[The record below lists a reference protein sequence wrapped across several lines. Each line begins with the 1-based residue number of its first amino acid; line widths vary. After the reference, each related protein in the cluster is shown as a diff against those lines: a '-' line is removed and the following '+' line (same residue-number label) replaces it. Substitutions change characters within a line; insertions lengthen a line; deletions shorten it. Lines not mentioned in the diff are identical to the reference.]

1 MAEVI
6 LNMNALSRRFRLR
19 DGYSV
24 ALDDVTGEISRGEQ
38 IAVVGPSG
46 SGKSTLL
53 AIMAKLDEPTSGE
66 ITWPGLGDPTDLRPR
81 RIGLAFQTP
90 SLVPAL
96 SVVEN
101 VELPLL
107 ILDDPGE
114 PRGRAFAA
122 LDRLHL
128 GHLAERLPEELSGGQ
143 AHRVAIARA
152 MVAEPDLLLADEP
165 TGQLDQDTGQ
175 TLINLLVGH
184 AEEKNTALVIA
195 THDPAIAR
203 RMKST
208 WRLAHGRLEVSRRLR
223 VVS

>member
-6 LNMNALSRRFRLR
+6 LQMTAVSRRFPLG
-19 DGYSV
+19 DGEAV
-24 ALDDVTGEISRGEQ
+24 ALDEVSCEISRGDQ
-38 IAVVGPSG
+38 IAIVGPSG

-53 AIMAKLDEPTSGE
+53 AIVARLDEPSSGVVA
-66 ITWPGLGDPTDLRPR
+66 WPSLGDPADLRPG

-90 SLVPAL
+90 SLIPAL
-96 SVVEN
+96 TAIEN

-107 ILDDPGE
+107 ILDDDRE
-114 PRGRAFAA
+114 RRGRAFAA

-128 GHLAERLPEELSGGQ
+128 AHLAERLPEELSSGQ

-175 TLINLLVGH
+175 ALINMLIGH
-184 AEEKNTALVIA
+184 AEEKNAALVIA

-208 WRLAHGRLEVSRRLR
+208 WRLEHGRLEVNQRLR

>member
-6 LNMNALSRRFRLR
+6 VHMNALSRRFRLR
-19 DGYSV
+19 GDHSL
-24 ALDDVTGEISRGEQ
+24 ALDDVSGEISRGEQ
-38 IAVVGPSG
+38 IAVMGPSG

-53 AIMAKLDEPTSGE
+53 AIIAKLDEPTSGE
-66 ITWPGLGDPTDLRPR
+66 ITWPRLGNPADLRPK

-90 SLVPAL
+90 SLLPAL
-96 SVVEN
+96 SAVEN

-107 ILDDPGE
+107 ILDDACE
-114 PRGRAFAA
+114 RRERAFAA
-122 LDRLHL
+122 LDRLRL
-128 GHLAERLPEELSGGQ
+128 AHLADRLPEELSGGQ
-143 AHRVAIARA
+143 VHRVAIARA

-175 TLINLLVGH
+175 ALIDTLIAH
-184 AEEKNTALVIA
+184 AEETNTALVIA

-203 RMKST
+203 RMKCT
-208 WRLAHGRLEVSRRLR
+208 WRLKHGRLEVSRRLR